1 MLNSPQSSD
10 GCNEPDST
18 GIDVLKEKISR
29 IDKEIDELGIEYSED
44 ELQIHIDKL
53 HEYNEIKD
61 MGQLLLGK
69 IGKGKVYKWLP
80 TSNNVLVTWQPCIKE
95 FQLETRLHSCANTG

>member
-1 MLNSPQSSD
+1 LQTILLFQVLKSDKSSEGCDEPQ
-10 GCNEPDST
+10 GT
-18 GIDVLKEKISR
+18 YIDVLKEKISK

-61 MGQLLLGK
+61 TGQLLLGK
-69 IGKGKVYKWLP
+69 IGKLDTPHRHAPHGWIWRVGVHLP
-80 TSNNVLVTWQPCIKE
+80 
-95 FQLETRLHSCANTG
+95 